1 MKNNQKFLSGFLL
14 GAAAGAVA
22 TVFLQSEKGQELIQN
37 ARTGIKD
44 ATAELKNGIEN
55 MDSTIESWINKGRNL
70 IAEIRSRSNNT
81 KDVYDYEEIFS

>member
-14 GAAAGAVA
+14 GAAAGAVV

-37 ARTGIKD
+37 ARTSIKD
-44 ATAELKNGIEN
+44 TTAELKNGIEN
-55 MDSTIESWINKGRNL
+55 LDTTIESWINKGRNL
-70 IAEIRSRSNNT
+70 IAEIRNRSNT